1 MTRQTR
7 ALQIPDILRGL
18 LVVVLGVTLHGCSTD
33 SVKVPGLAGPAGLGL
48 NFQLTVSPDVLLADG
63 TSTASVRV
71 SAIGPSGAA
80 AGGIAFTFLITDSTG
95 AAAAIGNLSSSSATT
110 DSNGQAHVIYTAP
123 ARTDATANQTILI
136 KARPVTGDAASY
148 NYQDVKLELR
158 NPEPPLFPQNPNN
171 KPPNCA
177 FIFEPAGGGGF
188 PGHQVLFQD
197 TSSDPD
203 GFIVR
208 YQWDFGD
215 GTEDVY
221 DPDVNHVF
229 AQTGTYSVNHWVT
242 DNNGAQTNCA
252 QLVTVAN

>member
-18 LVVVLGVTLHGCSTD
+18 LVVVLGVALHGCSTD

-48 NFQLTVSPDVLLADG
+48 NFQLTVNPDVILADG
-63 TSTASVRV
+63 RSTAAVRI
-71 SAIGPSGAA
+71 SAIGPTGAP
-80 AGGIAFTFLITDSTG
+80 AGGIGFTFLITDSSG
-95 AAAAIGNLSSSSATT
+95 AAAAIGSLSASSATT

-123 ARTDATANQTILI
+123 ARTDANANQTILI
-136 KARPVTGDAASY
+136 QSRPLTGDAASY
-148 NYQDVKLELR
+148 HYQNVKLELR
-158 NPEPPLFPQNPNN
+158 NPEPQLFPQNPNN
-171 KPPNCA
+171 KPPVCG

-188 PGHQVLFQD
+188 AGRQVLFQD

-208 YQWDFGD
+208 YQWSFGD
-215 GTEDVY
+215 GSEPSY

-229 AQTGTYSVNHWVT
+229 AQAGTYSVTHFVT
-242 DNNGAQTNCA
+242 DNNGAQSNCSQA
-252 QLVTVAN
+252 VQVN